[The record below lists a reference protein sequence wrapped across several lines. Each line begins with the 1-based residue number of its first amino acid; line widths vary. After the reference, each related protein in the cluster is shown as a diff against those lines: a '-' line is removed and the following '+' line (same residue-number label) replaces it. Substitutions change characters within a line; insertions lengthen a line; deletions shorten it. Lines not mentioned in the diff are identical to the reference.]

1 MVRRVLTGPENAG
14 GGEAKEEAREKLYDT
29 SARSFWQEE
38 QQTVGYPLTKEG
50 WPLEEEMAAIVGG
63 CYQVEEARKWLVEL
77 QPGSQRT
84 PLGLMEEVQ
93 VSWVEMQA
101 LWVEVRKL

>member
-1 MVRRVLTGPENAG
+1 MGPENAE
-14 GGEAKEEAREKLYDT
+14 GGEAKEEAREKLHDM
-29 SARSFWQEE
+29 SVRSFWQEG
-38 QQTVGYPLTKEG
+38 QQNVEYPLTKEG

-63 CYQVEEARKWLVEL
+63 CCQVEEARKWLIEL

-93 VSWVEMQA
+93 ASWVEVQA
-101 LWVEVRKL
+101 SWVEVRKL